1 MILTYLTLY
10 ILFSQ
15 RAHGGYISSVPISDY
30 EIVVARYNEDISW
43 VEKNFPDAKVTIY
56 NKGKDDIK
64 VPANFKVV
72 KLPNLG
78 REGNTYL
85 YHIIHNY
92 DNLSEVVAFFQGN
105 PFDTY
110 PFEHHG
116 AELIENLKNKSLR
129 KPLSCNSVMSNF
141 PLTSEYQLKKFYWTE
156 DRNCYNKEEWPYSD
170 TTFPEEYPTLQ
181 SFSKAFGIDDDPK
194 SRKFCIVKGAIFA
207 VKRESI
213 QNRSKNFYEKLL
225 NGSNLSKVKSPAE
238 GHYLEAIWDLVFSP
252 KNSSPKT

>member
-15 RAHGGYISSVPISDY
+15 CTHGGYISSVPISDY

-43 VEKNFPDAKVTIY
+43 VEKNFLDAKVTIY

-105 PFDTY
+105 PFD
-110 PFEHHG
+110 HHG
-116 AELIENLKNKSLR
+116 AELIENLKNKSLP
-129 KPLSCNSVMSNF
+129 KPLSCNSLMSNF
-141 PLTSEYQLKKFYWTE
+141 SYTSYYQLKWFFWPSDK
-156 DRNCYNKEEWPYSD
+156 NSYNKDGPYSD
-170 TTFPEEYPTLQ
+170 TTFPEAYPNLQ
-181 SFSKAFGIDDDPK
+181 IFSKAFGIDDDPE
-194 SRKFCIVKGAIFA
+194 SRQFCIFKGAVFA

-213 QNRSKNFYEKLL
+213 QNHSKNFYEKLL

-238 GHYLEAIWDLVFSP
+238 GHYLEAIWDVVFSP